1 MSNLFKSKKLRTW
14 AMSAAMVLALFLAGR
29 IFLSGKANAAAT
41 SSEEK
46 VTSVNVTEA
55 VDASG
60 SLDALLSANLTWST
74 SGVVDQIYVKAG
86 DQVKAGDLLMKLK
99 TSSVSSNVISA
110 HADLANVQKAL
121 ADLLSSSGT
130 DSAQASIDLKDA
142 QEAYDKAA
150 SYLTIVN
157 VTETVDA
164 SGSLEAQPLAGLT
177 WKISGFVEE
186 VSVKAGDQVKAGDV
200 LMRLKTSSVSSSVI
214 SAQADLANAQ
224 KDLDDLLSSSST
236 DLAQATMDLR
246 DAQQAYDR
254 AVNYLEFLQRAQQG
268 IPQTQAIWYLETINR
283 GGKGYVF
290 KTKEFKMPANAD
302 WITEAENDLA
312 LKRRSWKTRSILM
325 TTSKME
331 RTLKM

>member
-1 MSNLFKSKKLRTW
+1 
-14 AMSAAMVLALFLAGR
+14 
-29 IFLSGKANAAAT
+29 
-41 SSEEK
+41 
-46 VTSVNVTEA
+46 
-55 VDASG
+55 
-60 SLDALLSANLTWST
+60 
-74 SGVVDQIYVKAG
+74 
-86 DQVKAGDLLMKLK
+86 
-99 TSSVSSNVISA
+99 VSSNVISA

-130 DSAQASIDLKDA
+130 DSAQASID
-142 QEAYDKAA
+142 
-150 SYLTIVN
+150 LTIVN

-312 LKRRSWKTRSILM
+312 FKRRSWKTRSILM
-325 TTSKME
+325 ATSKME